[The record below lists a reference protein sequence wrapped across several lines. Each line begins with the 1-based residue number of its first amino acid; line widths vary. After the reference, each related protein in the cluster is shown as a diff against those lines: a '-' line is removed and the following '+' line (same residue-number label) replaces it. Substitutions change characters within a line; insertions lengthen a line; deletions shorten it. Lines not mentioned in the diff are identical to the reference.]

1 MHSLHEEESE
11 ESIAASTSQAFP
23 ALATV
28 ADYKHKNRCVERGWP
43 PPAHFQKSVAAPAWA
58 QQPHVL
64 LDFWLRLMGSG
75 ALGVA
80 RQRVLTGGLQR
91 EIFHINCVLMPKI
104 PLLPSLF
111 AAALLFSSGAGHVH
125 ASEQAKAADELSLFE
140 RYTNS
145 AQDLILKGFELIGI
159 NYRFGGTNPD
169 TGLDCS
175 GFVQLVF
182 KEAIGILLPRTAREQ
197 SEVGTVIDRHELKAG
212 DLVFFNTMRH
222 AFSHVGIYLGDN
234 RFMHAPRTG
243 AEVRIEDMRQNYWI
257 QRYNGARRL
266 LAR

>member
-1 MHSLHEEESE
+1 MPRKNTLTSLLSAALIALSGVGLAHSGE
-11 ESIAASTSQAFP
+11 
-23 ALATV
+23 
-28 ADYKHKNRCVERGWP
+28 
-43 PPAHFQKSVAAPAWA
+43 
-58 QQPHVL
+58 QQPV
-64 LDFWLRLMGSG
+64 D
-75 ALGVA
+75 
-80 RQRVLTGGLQR
+80 
-91 EIFHINCVLMPKI
+91 E
-104 PLLPSLF
+104 PSL
-111 AAALLFSSGAGHVH
+111 L
-125 ASEQAKAADELSLFE
+125 E
-140 RYTNS
+140 RYTSS

-182 KEAIGILLPRTAREQ
+182 KEAIGILLPRSAREQ
-197 SEVGTVIDRHELKAG
+197 SEVGAVIAPHELKPG

-243 AEVRIEDMRQNYWI
+243 AEVRVEDMRQSYWI

-266 LAR
+266 LTR